1 MKPATAPTALRVQA
15 LLGPAFTVYEFDQ
28 PTRTAQEAAEALG
41 CAVAAIAKSVI
52 FRAPTSDR
60 SVLVVTSGA
69 NRVDEAK
76 VTAVIGEPIARADA
90 AFVREHT
97 GYAIGGVSPVGH
109 AKPGLVLI
117 DADLMAMTEFWAAA
131 GTPTS
136 IFRLTPADLTALTG
150 GTMAEVKQTV

>member
-15 LLGPAFTVYEFDQ
+15 LLGPDFTVYEFDR
-28 PTRTAQEAAEALG
+28 PTRTAQEAADALG

-52 FRAPTSDR
+52 FNAPDSDR
-60 SVLVVTSGA
+60 SVLVVTSGS

-76 VTAVIGEPIARADA
+76 VEAVIGERLARADA
-90 AFVREHT
+90 VFVRERT

-109 AKPGLVLI
+109 AVPGIVLI
-117 DADLMAMTEFWAAA
+117 DQDLMDLPEFWAAA

-136 IFRLTPADLTALTG
+136 IFRLTPDDLIRLTG
-150 GTMAEVKQTV
+150 GQVADVKLN

>member
-1 MKPATAPTALRVQA
+1 MTPATAPTARRVQA
-15 LLGPAFTVYEFDQ
+15 LLGPAFTVYEFDR

-52 FRAPTSDR
+52 FRAPHSDR

-69 NRVDEAK
+69 NRVDEHK
-76 VTAVIGEPIARADA
+76 VAGLIGEPIARADA
-90 AFVREHT
+90 DFVRTRT

-109 AKPGLVLI
+109 AQPGIVLI
-117 DADLMAMTEFWAAA
+117 DADLLALPEIWAAA

-136 IFRLTPADLTALTG
+136 IFRLTPADLIALTG
-150 GTMAEVKQTV
+150 GQVAMVRQE